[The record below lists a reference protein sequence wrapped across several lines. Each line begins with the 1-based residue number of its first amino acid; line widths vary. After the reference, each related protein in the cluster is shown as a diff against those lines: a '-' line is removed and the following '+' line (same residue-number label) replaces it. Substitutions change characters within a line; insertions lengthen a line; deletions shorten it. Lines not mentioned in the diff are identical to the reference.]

1 MRQDVL
7 NRMKAKNVNLTPE
20 QIAGGVRVLDQQL
33 SYEVERYVF
42 GRAAELRRRTQDD
55 AQVRAALDLFRNG
68 ATPAAL
74 LAQVAGG
81 PSGK

>member
-1 MRQDVL
+1 
-7 NRMKAKNVNLTPE
+7 
-20 QIAGGVRVLDQQL
+20 
-33 SYEVERYVF
+33 VERYVF

-55 AQVRAALDLFRNG
+55 AQVRVALDLFRNG
-68 ATPAAL
+68 PTPAAL